1 MKRIPDGQ
9 KKLTV
14 NFKIDPD
21 LFRRLQEFCDR
32 RMASRD
38 RQGTEHQPP
47 ICLSSAGLIKF
58 KNDGAKT
65 KGCDYQRVSERSTIG
80 AKH

>member
-1 MKRIPDGQ
+1 VPINSHMKRIPDDQ

-32 RMASRD
+32 RMASR
-38 RQGTEHQPP
+38 
-47 ICLSSAGLIKF
+47 SAAIRRGIEMVMDAEF
-58 KNDGAKT
+58 
-65 KGCDYQRVSERSTIG
+65 E
-80 AKH
+80 